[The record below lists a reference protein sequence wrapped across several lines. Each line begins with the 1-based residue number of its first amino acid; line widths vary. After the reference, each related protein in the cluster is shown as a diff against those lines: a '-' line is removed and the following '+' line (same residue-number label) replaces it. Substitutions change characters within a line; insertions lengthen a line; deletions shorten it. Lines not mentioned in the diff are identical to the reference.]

1 VTWQATTFVVVA
13 VVVAVAIGVALGA
26 AAGRLAWSAFADHL
40 GAVAEPVTWPLAFL
54 TILPAALVVSNI
66 IAAVPAVIAGRM
78 RPALALRTE

>member
-13 VVVAVAIGVALGA
+13 VAIGVPLGA

-40 GAVAEPVTWPLAFL
+40 GAAAEPVTWPLAFL
-54 TILPAALVVSNI
+54 AILPAALVVSNI